1 MDSFK
6 LFINQSLIILILI
19 VSIAVLTLVT
29 FILPLELANYEK
41 DLYLLVI
48 KTISFLFVFKMIL
61 KINFLHLISN
71 DKFNRI
77 DALKILLLAVTYS
90 VLFNYYVVNFII
102 GENMIMNKDSI
113 IKSIEL
119 FFVAP
124 LLEEILF
131 RGIIQ
136 KRFNQELNY
145 FLSIMLTSI
154 LFSLYH
160 ANYQYLFSHL
170 AFSIVVGLIYQKY
183 NSLLL
188 CVFFH
193 SLINIGIF
201 TIYSL

>member
-1 MDSFK
+1 MDLFK
-6 LFINQSLIILILI
+6 LIINQSLIILLLI
-19 VSIAVLTLVT
+19 ISIAVLTLVT
-29 FILPLELANYEK
+29 FILPVELANYEK

-90 VLFNYYVVNFII
+90 VLFNYYVVNFTR
-102 GENMIMNKDSI
+102 GENMLMNKDSI

-145 FLSIMLTSI
+145 FLSIMLTSF
-154 LFSLYH
+154 LLYH
-160 ANYQYLFSHL
+160 ATYQYLFSHL
-170 AFSIVVGLIYQKY
+170 AFSMVVGLIYHKY